1 VVERPLASPAP
12 RVGVRGRA
20 ADAGRQAA
28 TRGGVPRPTARGGA
42 VVGAG
47 LALVVVGAIVPAPAL
62 VFAGTTLVVLVLAV
76 LVSLV
81 FRRPRLVATR
91 RFSPD
96 RGMAG
101 WSVDETVT
109 LTATGGTAGTMG
121 VRDDVGWR
129 RTRPSEAVGI
139 ALVPGRASSA
149 VFRHDALP
157 RGRHRV
163 GPLHVDLIESFG
175 VARRRV
181 VAPGVAELVVV
192 PEVHELGGGAE
203 SRALGD
209 GARRQREHS
218 LAGGDDDPVTRQYR
232 RGDPMRRVH
241 WKASARHD
249 ELMVRQEEQH
259 GLPSARLVLAT
270 AADGWSD
277 SRRGVDGRSASEAF
291 EWAVSVVASLGVES
305 GRSGSSTQVTTPDG
319 DLLARHDPDSTAAYL
334 EALADLELSD
344 PGRSD
349 PRGGGAGVVAPP
361 PAPREPVVAVVSG
374 LRAAEIEAIGR
385 SRAVGSSAVAL
396 VVSPPLGFRDPSS
409 AGGARAH
416 DDLGPD
422 EVAVALRDAGWRVVT
437 ATSGDPVVDVVL
449 EAGLLDD

>member
-1 VVERPLASPAP
+1 VVDGPQAPPAP
-12 RVGVRGRA
+12 RASEPRRA
-20 ADAGRQAA
+20 EAA
-28 TRGGVPRPTARGGA
+28 RRLSPTRGGVPRPTLRGGA

-47 LALVVVGAIVPAPAL
+47 LALIVLGTILPAPAL
-62 VFAGTTLVVLVLAV
+62 VFAGTTLVVLVVAV
-76 LVSLV
+76 LVSLLL
-81 FRRPRLVATR
+81 RRPRLVVTR

-96 RGMAG
+96 RGVAG

-109 LTATGGTAGTMG
+109 LTATGGAAGTMG
-121 VRDDVGWR
+121 IRDDVGWR

-149 VFRHDALP
+149 VFRHDGLP

-181 VAPGVAELVVV
+181 VAPGVAELIVV

-209 GARRQREHS
+209 GARRQREQS

-259 GLPSARLVLAT
+259 GLPSARLVLAV

-277 SRRGVDGRSASEAF
+277 SHPGPDGRSASEAF

-305 GRSGSSTQVTTPDG
+305 GRSGSVTQVTTPAG
-319 DLLARHDPDSTAAYL
+319 DLLARHDPDSPSAYL
-334 EALADLELSD
+334 EALADLALD
-344 PGRSD
+344 DLRRID
-349 PRGGGAGVVAPP
+349 LRAGGAGVVAAP

-374 LRAAEIEAIGR
+374 LRAAEIEALGR

-396 VVSPPLGFRDPSS
+396 VVSPPLGFRETSPV
-409 AGGARAH
+409 GGERAD

-422 EVAVALRDAGWRVVT
+422 DVADALREAGWRVVT
-437 ATSGDPVVDVVL
+437 ATSGDPVSDVVVG
-449 EAGLLDD
+449 AGLLHD

>member
-1 VVERPLASPAP
+1 VVERPLPSPAP
-12 RVGVRGRA
+12 RVGVRARA
-20 ADAGRQAA
+20 ADAGRPAS
-28 TRGGVPRPTARGGA
+28 TRGGVPRPTARGGG

-47 LALVVVGAIVPAPAL
+47 LALVAVGAIVPAPAL

-76 LVSLV
+76 LVSLLL
-81 FRRPRLVATR
+81 RRPRLVVTR

-163 GPLHVDLIESFG
+163 GPLYVDLIESFG

-277 SRRGVDGRSASEAF
+277 SRPGLDGRSTSEAF

-334 EALADLELSD
+334 EALADLELTD
-344 PGRSD
+344 PARSD
-349 PRGGGAGVVAPP
+349 PRGGGAGVIAPP

-374 LRAAEIEAIGR
+374 LRAAEVEAIGR

-396 VVSPPLGFRDPSS
+396 VVSPPLGFRETSS
-409 AGGARAH
+409 TGGARAD